1 MSLPLAQAFQF
12 CPRCG
17 RALDQPGRNPLVCPA
32 CDFRFYFTPV
42 TGVVGIVVNAAGEVL
57 LLERARDPGRGK
69 YGLPGGFVDPG
80 ESAEDALLREVREE
94 VHLTVSRL
102 AYLASYP
109 NDYTYRGVTI
119 PVTDVIYVC
128 RVESFAPLRA
138 DPQEIAGTRLCQP
151 GPPELERMAFES
163 NRRALELY
171 LRGRTSRET
180 ESSRDSPLIGN
191 RHERL

>member
-1 MSLPLAQAFQF
+1 MSIPLAQAFQF

-17 RALDQPGRNPLVCPA
+17 NAIEPVGRNPLVCPA
-32 CDFRFYFTPV
+32 CDFCFYFTPV
-42 TGVVGIVVNAAGEVL
+42 TGVVGILVNPQGEVL

-80 ESAEDALLREVREE
+80 ETAEDALIREVREE

-119 PVTDVIYVC
+119 PVTDIIYIC
-128 RVESFAPLRA
+128 RVDSYAPLRA
-138 DPQEIAGTRLCQP
+138 DPQEIAGTRLCRP
-151 GPPELERMAFES
+151 GPRELERMAFDS

-171 LRGRTSRET
+171 LQGRSSLDAAFSRAA
-180 ESSRDSPLIGN
+180 SSVSDSN
-191 RHERL
+191 ERP

>member
-1 MSLPLAQAFQF
+1 MSVPLAEAFQF

-17 RALDQPGRNPLVCPA
+17 RAVDRPGRNPLVCPV

-42 TGVVGIVVNAAGEVL
+42 TGVVGIVANAAGEVL

-80 ESAEDALLREVREE
+80 ETAEDALIREVREE

-109 NDYTYRGVTI
+109 NAYTYRGVTI

-128 RVESFAPLRA
+128 RVASYAPLRA
-138 DPQEIAGTRLCQP
+138 DPQEIAGTRLCRP
-151 GPPELERMAFES
+151 GPHELERMAFDS

-171 LRGRTSRET
+171 LRGR
-180 ESSRDSPLIGN
+180 SPLDVECS
-191 RHERL
+191 RAAPSVSDSTERP